1 MGIDKETTKKI
12 LIIED
17 ENELAFSLSSLLK
30 SQGYSTIIANDGLY
44 GTSQLQKEKV
54 DLVILDLGLPAGG
67 GFFVLENLKRSVY
80 TNDIPVIV
88 LTAQQ
93 GEGLRD
99 KVHGMGAQ
107 AFLNKP
113 FNPEELLD
121 CIDRFIR
128 K

>member
-1 MGIDKETTKKI
+1 MNKETAKKI

-17 ENELAFSLSSLLK
+17 QNELALSLSSLLE
-30 SQGYSTIIANDGLY
+30 SRGYTTAIANDGLQ
-44 GTSQLQKEKV
+44 GKSKVQKEKG

-67 GFFVLENLKRSVY
+67 GFSVLESLKRSTY
-80 TNDIPVIV
+80 TNSIPVIV

-93 GEGLRD
+93 GDELRN

-113 FNPEELLD
+113 FNPEELLE
-121 CIDRFIR
+121 CVDRFI
-128 K
+128 KK

>member
-1 MGIDKETTKKI
+1 MNKETIKKI

-17 ENELAFSLSSLLK
+17 QNELALGLSTLLE
-30 SQGYSTIIANDGLY
+30 SQGYVTTIANDGMH
-44 GTSQLQKEKV
+44 GISQAHKGDT

-67 GFFVLENLKRSVY
+67 GFFVLENLKKSTH
-80 TNDIPVIV
+80 TNNIPVIV

-93 GEGLRD
+93 GEELKNKAYR
-99 KVHGMGAQ
+99 MGAQ

-121 CIDRFIR
+121 CINRFI
-128 K
+128 KK

>member
-1 MGIDKETTKKI
+1 MGEETTKKI

-17 ENELAFSLSSLLK
+17 ESELASGLSILLK
-30 SQGYSTIIANDGLY
+30 SRGYLTFIANDGLQ
-44 GTSQLQKEKV
+44 GTSQAQREKV

-67 GFFVLENLKRSVY
+67 GFFVLENLKRSTY
-80 TNDIPVIV
+80 TNNIPVIV

-93 GEGLRD
+93 GEELRN

-113 FNPEELLD
+113 FDPEELLD
-121 CIDRFIR
+121 CINRFIR